1 MKFEFKVICYCL
13 APMVVAMSLSLPT
26 VAQEKTALQKER
38 TAKMKILARSMF
50 QLKNALNAAS
60 MKAPATAIAATSR
73 KLANM
78 WPEGSG
84 GSSTRAKSEIWNG
97 FERFLIF
104 RTFPRSELSM
114 SCFGAKRV
122 LLWQTPKQGMFSM
135 SCFDVLFWNKQD
147 IAKTGHVFHVLF

>member
-1 MKFEFKVICYCL
+1 MKPVFKSMCFYL
-13 APMVVAMSLSLPT
+13 APVVVAMSLFLPA

-50 QLKNALNAAS
+50 QLKNAPNAAS

-84 GSSTRAKSEIWNG
+84 GTSTRAKLEIWAKMGDFKAKLMDMQNAAD
-97 FERFLIF
+97 
-104 RTFPRSELSM
+104 ELVSATGVADL
-114 SCFGAKRV
+114 SVAKSAFSGVGRACAACHKV
-122 LLWQTPKQGMFSM
+122 YRRPK
-135 SCFDVLFWNKQD
+135 V
-147 IAKTGHVFHVLF
+147 